1 MTARRTLGVCCDVT
15 VDIGDQQVT
24 VRGDG
29 SDIVVEV
36 PSLTLAYRVMR
47 QLRRLAWRKKRLSE
61 LSGLLQTVGLTLV
74 VRTPSRKLISFGIE
88 NDSMP
93 LRLLGVRNARLH
105 LS

>member
-1 MTARRTLGVCCDVT
+1 MTARRMLGVCCDVK

-24 VRGDG
+24 VCGDG

-36 PSLTLAYRVMR
+36 PSLTSVYRVMR

-74 VRTPSRKLISFGIE
+74 VRTPSRKLISLGIE
-88 NDSMP
+88 NDSML
-93 LRLLGVRNARLH
+93 LRLFGVRNARLH